1 MKDRRRIQRIVL
13 VLGSLLVPGVA
24 LANQPPA
31 FQLAM
36 ATLIALPLMM
46 VLTLLGGGYA
56 VMRER
61 EKGPRRW
68 TLLPGFLAA
77 LVAIVFAAT
86 HESAAVMVL
95 FVFTLIAVA
104 RGCMMLWWGLRL
116 RGGGGIRKYRL
127 MAGGPCMVFGSIV
140 LFAFSASFHAWRP
153 NVAEVEEELQKLVA
167 YQQVVAEQNR
177 AQHTVPLYEQPTKGD
192 DELRFEGWTA
202 NLRPVG
208 IGGSATGSRQF
219 ETEFLLG
226 PGGDSFEVRIWPRR
240 IPLGQSLP
248 SFYADETGEL
258 RMVRVRHANE
268 RCPENAPVYYK
279 VTETDRQRWFPQAKT
294 AAGPA

>member
-1 MKDRRRIQRIVL
+1 MKDRRRTQRIVL
-13 VLGSLLVPGVA
+13 VLGSLLLPGVA

-36 ATLIALPLMM
+36 STLIALPMMM

-61 EKGPRRW
+61 ENGPRRW

-116 RGGGGIRKYRL
+116 RVPFRKRPSLVRTGWVCPDSVDIYTMPR
-127 MAGGPCMVFGSIV
+127 AV
-140 LFAFSASFHAWRP
+140 L
-153 NVAEVEEELQKLVA
+153 L
-167 YQQVVAEQNR
+167 
-177 AQHTVPLYEQPTKGD
+177 PT
-192 DELRFEGWTA
+192 L
-202 NLRPVG
+202 
-208 IGGSATGSRQF
+208 AT
-219 ETEFLLG
+219 
-226 PGGDSFEVRIWPRR
+226 
-240 IPLGQSLP
+240 
-248 SFYADETGEL
+248 
-258 RMVRVRHANE
+258 
-268 RCPENAPVYYK
+268 
-279 VTETDRQRWFPQAKT
+279 
-294 AAGPA
+294 